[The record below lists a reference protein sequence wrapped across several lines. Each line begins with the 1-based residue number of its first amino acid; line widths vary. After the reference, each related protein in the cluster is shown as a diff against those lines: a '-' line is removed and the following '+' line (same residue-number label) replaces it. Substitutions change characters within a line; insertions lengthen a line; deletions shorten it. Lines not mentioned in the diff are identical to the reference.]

1 MINHHHDPMRYPN
14 PLEPAIIH
22 VADCLT
28 NAVEIAQGGMYV
40 VPGLDEG
47 AWELLG
53 LEPETVLAS
62 AADQYCEQIDNIMEA
77 FF

>member
-1 MINHHHDPMRYPN
+1 MINYHHNPMEFPN

-22 VADCLT
+22 VADNLT

-40 VPGLDEG
+40 IPGIDDD

-53 LEPETVLAS
+53 LDADTVLLE
-62 AADQYCEQIDNIMEA
+62 AADKYCEQIDNIMEA

>member
-1 MINHHHDPMRYPN
+1 MINYHHNPMEYPN
-14 PLEPAIIH
+14 PLEPAIVH
-22 VADCLT
+22 VADNLT

-40 VPGLDEG
+40 MPGLDEE

-53 LEPETVLAS
+53 IDPEKVLNEAVS
-62 AADQYCEQIDNIMEA
+62 QYADQIDIVMSA